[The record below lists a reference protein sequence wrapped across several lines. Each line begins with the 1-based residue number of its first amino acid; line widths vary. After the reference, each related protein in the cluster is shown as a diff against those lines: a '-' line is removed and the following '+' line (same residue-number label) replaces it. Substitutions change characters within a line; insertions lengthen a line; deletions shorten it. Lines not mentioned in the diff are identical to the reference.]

1 MATLFILNDGPYG
14 SERSFNAL
22 RLAGALAKRGDDPMR
37 MFLMGDAA
45 VCAKRGQKVPQGYYN
60 IEHMLSIVTRRGHA
74 VAVCGTCMDARGI
87 TDEEL
92 AEGTRRSTMDELAD
106 WTAEAQRVMVF

>member
-1 MATLFILNDGPYG
+1 MDTLFILNDGPYG
-14 SERSFNAL
+14 TERSFNAL
-22 RLAGALAKRGDDPMR
+22 RIAGALAKRGNGTVR
-37 MFLMGDAA
+37 IFLMGDAA
-45 VCAKRGQKVPQGYYN
+45 PCAKRGQKVPQGYYN

-92 AEGTRRSTMDELAD
+92 AEGTRRGTLDELAE
-106 WTAEAQRVMVF
+106 WTETADQVLVF

>member
-22 RLAGALAKRGDDPMR
+22 RLAGTLAKRGTGPVQI
-37 MFLMGDAA
+37 FLMGDSA
-45 VCAKRGQKVPQGYYN
+45 VCAKHGQKVPEGHYN
-60 IEHMLSIVTRRGHA
+60 MEHMLSILTRRGHA

-92 AEGTRRSTMDELAD
+92 AEGTRRGTMAELAD
-106 WTAEAQRVMVF
+106 WTEAAERVLVF